1 MSKEVDAMLT
11 GLTSNASVS
20 IATSPGSITCS
31 LCFVVMSET
40 QEMELHDA
48 EEVAMDV
55 LECQRPSKA
64 YATTY
69 KG

>member
-1 MSKEVDAMLT
+1 
-11 GLTSNASVS
+11 
-20 IATSPGSITCS
+20 
-31 LCFVVMSET
+31 MSEA

-48 EEVAMDV
+48 EEVAVDV

-69 KG
+69 KGYDMLCMYTTHTEPIQRR

>member
-1 MSKEVDAMLT
+1 MLHPL
-11 GLTSNASVS
+11 GQ
-20 IATSPGSITCS
+20 SPAP
-31 LCFVVMSET
+31 FVVMSET

-55 LECQRPSKA
+55 LECRRPSKA

>member
-1 MSKEVDAMLT
+1 MQCLQFQLLT
-11 GLTSNASVS
+11 HPFLLLHPLGQ
-20 IATSPGSITCS
+20 SITP
-31 LCFVVMSET
+31 FVVMSET